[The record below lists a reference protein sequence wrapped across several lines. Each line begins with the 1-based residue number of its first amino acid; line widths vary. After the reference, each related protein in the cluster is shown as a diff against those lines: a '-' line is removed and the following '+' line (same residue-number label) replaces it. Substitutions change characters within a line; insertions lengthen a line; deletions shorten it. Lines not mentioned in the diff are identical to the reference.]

1 MQNTQ
6 TQAYLAPSLWSLKL
20 FKLLIS
26 FLPFNEGNVTVLV
39 CCCSVAQSCLT
50 LRAEGLQQAR
60 LPCPS
65 LSPGVCLTHVHWVGD
80 AIQPSHPLLSPSP
93 SIFPSSR
100 SFPMSW
106 LFTSA
111 GQSIHA
117 SVLASVLP
125 MNIQDWF
132 PLGWT
137 GLIFLLSKMTLKSF
151 LQHHSSKA
159 SILRR
164 STFFMVQ
171 LSFIHSYW
179 KTHSFNYTDLEQQR
193 DVSAFQYAV

>member
-26 FLPFNEGNVTVLV
+26 FLPFNKGNVTVLIH
-39 CCCSVAQSCLT
+39 CCSVTQSCLT

-93 SIFPSSR
+93 SIFPNSR
-100 SFPMSW
+100 VFSMSW
-106 LFTSA
+106 LFTSG
-111 GQSIHA
+111 GQSIQA

-125 MNIQDWF
+125 RNIQDSF

-151 LQHHSSKA
+151 LQHHSLKA
-159 SILRR
+159 SILRS

-171 LSFIHSYW
+171 LSFIHSY
-179 KTHSFNYTDLEQQR
+179 
-193 DVSAFQYAV
+193 